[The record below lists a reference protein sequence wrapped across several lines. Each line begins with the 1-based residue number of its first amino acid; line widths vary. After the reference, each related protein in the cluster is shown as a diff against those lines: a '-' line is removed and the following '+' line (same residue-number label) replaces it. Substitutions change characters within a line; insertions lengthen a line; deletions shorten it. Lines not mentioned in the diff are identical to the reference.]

1 MAIPDFQSIMLPLLQ
16 FAADGE
22 EHAISDARG
31 PLAERLGVSE
41 EERRE
46 LLPSGQQPRF
56 ANRVAWA
63 KVYLERAGLLA
74 KTRRGHFKIADRGR
88 AVLDDPPAR
97 IDIRFLKRFPDFD
110 EFRATANAPADD
122 AIRDDETPEETL
134 LTSYEAIRHSLAVEL
149 MKLVKSATAEFF
161 ERLVLDLLLKMGYGG
176 SRETA
181 GALTEPGPDAGID
194 GIINE
199 DQLGLDVIYLQ
210 AKRWESTVGRPEIH
224 RFVGALHGKR
234 AKKGVFITT
243 SIFSAD
249 AREYV
254 ATIDPKVVLIDGN
267 QLAQYMIDFNVG
279 VSLASVYEIKRID
292 SDYFADE

>member
-1 MAIPDFQSIMLPLLQ
+1 MAIPDFQSIMLPFLE
-16 FAADGE
+16 FARDGE
-22 EHAISDARG
+22 EHAISDTRG
-31 PLAERLGVSE
+31 PLAERLGVTE

-46 LLPSGQQPRF
+46 LLPSGQQARF

-74 KTRRGHFKIADRGR
+74 KTRRGHFKISDRGR
-88 AVLDDPPAR
+88 TVLADPPSR
-97 IDIRFLKRFPDFD
+97 IDVPYLKRFPEFD
-110 EFRATANAPADD
+110 AFRATQTAPAEE
-122 AIRDDETPEETL
+122 AIRDNETPEETL
-134 LTSYEAIRHSLAVEL
+134 QTAYQAIRQSLVVEL
-149 MKLVKSATAEFF
+149 LKLVKAASPEFF

-181 GALTEPGPDAGID
+181 GSLTERGPDAGID

-210 AKRWESTVGRPEIH
+210 AKRWENTVGRPEIH

-243 SIFSAD
+243 SNFSAD

-279 VSLASVYEIKRID
+279 VSLASAYQIKRID